1 MGVVTVPESNKQ
13 SVAAKRAFR
22 PSSSIRHT
30 PQWPV
35 SDVTSDLTI
44 EVGSATFSLHK
55 VTKFNKL
62 RRKKRNCFTQTRS
75 LLQFPLVS
83 RSGRI
88 RKLVLESKDTN
99 LNLAAVPG
107 GSESFELAAKFCYG
121 VGVQYNS
128 SNIAALRC
136 VAHYLEMTED
146 LSEKNLEAR
155 TEAYLKDSIFN
166 DISNSITVLHSCERL
181 LPVAEEIN
189 LVGRLVNAIAVNAC
203 KEQLASGLLKLDQ
216 SFSCG
221 VPETAKPCD
230 WWGRSL
236 PILKLD
242 FFQRVLSAM
251 KSKGLNHDIISDILM
266 SYARKSLQII
276 REPNLV
282 KSDSDLQRKQ
292 RIVLEAV
299 VGLLPTQANK
309 SSIPISFLSSLLKT
323 AIGSGTSVSCR
334 SDLERRISHLLDQAI
349 LEDILIPAN
358 IGAMY
363 DTDSVQR
370 IFSMFLNLD
379 ECDYRDD
386 DDDEEDAVDESE
398 MAMYDFEG
406 AESPKQSSI
415 FKVSKL
421 MDSYLAEVALD
432 SSLPPSK
439 FIALAELLPDH
450 ARVVCDGLYRA
461 VDIFLKVHPHMKDSE
476 RYRLCKTVSC
486 KKLSQDAS
494 SHAAQNERLPVQIAV
509 QVLFYEQT
517 RLKNAMTSGGGT
529 GGSNQ
534 SQFFLFP
541 NRSGSGMASGAIS
554 PRDNYAS
561 VRREN
566 RELRLE
572 VARMRMRLTDLE
584 KDHVSMKR
592 DFVKPQSRRR
602 RYGMLRKLSRGLNK
616 LNAIVLRFR
625 SSQSVASSG
634 KKHTEEK
641 TNSERRFMFQ
651 KRRCHSVS

>member
-1 MGVVTVPESNKQ
+1 MGVVTVPESKQ
-13 SVAAKRAFR
+13 SVSGKKAFR

-44 EVGSATFSLHK
+44 EVGSASFSLHK
-55 VTKFNKL
+55 
-62 RRKKRNCFTQTRS
+62 
-75 LLQFPLVS
+75 FPLVS

-88 RKLVLESKDTN
+88 RKLLLESKDTKN
-99 LNLAAVPG
+99 TYHLNLPGVPG
-107 GSESFELAAKFCYG
+107 GSEAFELAAKFCYG
-121 VGVQYNS
+121 VVLQFTS
-128 SNIAALRC
+128 ANIASLRC
-136 VAHYLEMTED
+136 VAHYLEMTEE
-146 LSEKNLEAR
+146 LSEKNLEVR
-155 TEAYLKDSIFN
+155 TEAYLKDSILN
-166 DISNSITVLHSCERL
+166 DISNSITVLHSIEKL
-181 LPVAEEIN
+181 LPVAEEIS

-203 KEQLASGLLKLDQ
+203 KEQLVSGLLKLDQ
-216 SFSCG
+216 KFERLA
-221 VPETAKPCD
+221 PETEKPSD

-236 PILKLD
+236 LILKLD
-242 FFQRVLSAM
+242 FFQRVVSAM
-251 KSKGLNHDIISDILM
+251 KSKGLNHEIISDILM

-276 REPNLV
+276 REPSLV
-282 KSDSDLQRKQ
+282 KGSVVLDSDPQNKQ
-292 RIVLEAV
+292 RIVLEV
-299 VGLLPTQANK
+299 IVGLLPTQANK
-309 SSIPISFLSSLLKT
+309 NSIPVSFLSILLKT

-334 SDLERRISHLLDQAI
+334 SDLERRISHQLDQAI

-358 IGAMY
+358 VGGAMY

-379 ECDYRDD
+379 ECDYEDD
-386 DDDEEDAVDESE
+386 DDGDVVDESE

-406 AESPKQSSI
+406 PESPKQSSI

-432 SSLPPSK
+432 SNLPPLK

-450 ARVVCDGLYRA
+450 ARVVCDCLYRA
-461 VDIFLKVHPHMKDSE
+461 IDLFLKVHPNMKDSE
-476 RYRLCKTVSC
+476 RYRLCKTISC
-486 KKLSQDAS
+486 QKLSQDAS
-494 SHAAQNERLPVQIAV
+494 SHAAQNERLPIQIAV

-517 RLKNAMTSGGGT
+517 RLKSTMTSGGG
-529 GGSNQ
+529 GSGACGSSQ
-534 SQFFLFP
+534 SQFFLFPGQFP

-592 DFVKPQSRRR
+592 EFVKPSRRT
-602 RYGMLRKLSRGLNK
+602 RYGLFRKLSRGLNK
-616 LNAIVLRFR
+616 LNAIMLRFR
-625 SSQSVASSG
+625 RSQSIAG
-634 KKHTEEK
+634 NGKHTEEK
-641 TNSERRFMFQ
+641 TNSEKRFMFQ

>member
-1 MGVVTVPESNKQ
+1 MNLKKKKKKLLKQ
-13 SVAAKRAFR
+13 
-22 PSSSIRHT
+22 T
-30 PQWPV
+30 
-35 SDVTSDLTI
+35 LC
-44 EVGSATFSLHK
+44 L
-55 VTKFNKL
+55 
-62 RRKKRNCFTQTRS
+62 CFCFF
-75 LLQFPLVS
+75 QFPLVS

-99 LNLAAVPG
+99 LNLPTVPG

-121 VGVQYNS
+121 VGVQFNS

-136 VAHYLEMTED
+136 VAHYLEMTEE

-166 DISNSITVLHSCERL
+166 DISNSITVLHSSERL

-216 SFSCG
+216 KFSCVG
-221 VPETAKPCD
+221 RLPETEKPCD

-251 KSKGLNHDIISDILM
+251 KSKGLNQEIISEILM

-282 KSDSDLQRKQ
+282 KLDSDLQRKQ

-334 SDLERRISHLLDQAI
+334 SDLERRISHQLDQAI

-358 IGAMY
+358 IPAMY

-379 ECDYRDD
+379 ECEYRDD
-386 DDDEEDAVDESE
+386 DDDEDGGDVVDESE

-406 AESPKQSSI
+406 PESPKQSSI

-476 RYRLCKTVSC
+476 RYRLCKTISC
-486 KKLSQDAS
+486 QKLSQDAS

-517 RLKNAMTSGGGT
+517 RLKNAMTSGT
-529 GGSNQ
+529 GGSSQ

-592 DFVKPQSRRR
+592 DFVKPSRRR
-602 RYGMLRKLSRGLNK
+602 RYGMFRKLSRGLNK

-625 SSQSVASSG
+625 SSQSAAGSG
-634 KKHTEEK
+634 KHTEEK

>member
-1 MGVVTVPESNKQ
+1 MGVVTIPESKQ
-13 SVAAKRAFR
+13 SVSGKRAFR

-44 EVGSATFSLHK
+44 EVGSASFSLHK
-55 VTKFNKL
+55 
-62 RRKKRNCFTQTRS
+62 
-75 LLQFPLVS
+75 FPLVS

-99 LNLAAVPG
+99 LSLPTVPG

-121 VGVQYNS
+121 VGLQFNS

-155 TEAYLKDSIFN
+155 TEAYLKDSVFN
-166 DISNSITVLHSCERL
+166 DISSSISVLHSSERL

-216 SFSCG
+216 KLGGC
-221 VPETAKPCD
+221 VVRLPETEKPKPPSGDD

-242 FFQRVLSAM
+242 FFQRVVSAM
-251 KSKGLNHDIISDILM
+251 KSKGLNQDIISDILM

-309 SSIPISFLSSLLKT
+309 SSIPISFLSTLLKT

-334 SDLERRISHLLDQAI
+334 SDLERRISHQLDQAI

-370 IFSMFLNLD
+370 IFSLFLHLD
-379 ECDYRDD
+379 ECDYRDEDED
-386 DDDEEDAVDESE
+386 DDDDDGDVVDESA
-398 MAMYDFEG
+398 MAMYDFDG
-406 AESPKQSSI
+406 PESPKQSSI

-476 RYRLCKTVSC
+476 RYRLCKTISC
-486 KKLSQDAS
+486 QKLSQDAS

-529 GGSNQ
+529 AGGSSQ

-584 KDHVSMKR
+584 KDHVSMKK
-592 DFVKPQSRRR
+592 DMVKPSRRR
-602 RYGMLRKLSRGLNK
+602 PSYGMFRKLSRGLNK
-616 LNAIVLRFR
+616 LNAFVLRFR
-625 SSQSVASSG
+625 SSQSAAG
-634 KKHTEEK
+634 NGKHTDEK
-641 TNSERRFMFQ
+641 TISERRFMFQ

>member
-1 MGVVTVPESNKQ
+1 MGVVTVPESKQ
-13 SVAAKRAFR
+13 SVSTKRAFR

-30 PQWPV
+30 PQWPG

-44 EVGSATFSLHK
+44 EVGSASFSLHK
-55 VTKFNKL
+55 
-62 RRKKRNCFTQTRS
+62 
-75 LLQFPLVS
+75 FPLVS

-88 RKLVLESKDTN
+88 RKLLLESKDTKH
-99 LNLAAVPG
+99 LNLPGVPG
-107 GSESFELAAKFCYG
+107 GSEAFELAAKFCYG
-121 VGVQYNS
+121 VVLQFTS
-128 SNIAALRC
+128 SNIASLRC
-136 VAHYLEMTED
+136 VAHYLEMTEE

-166 DISNSITVLHSCERL
+166 DISNSITVLHSIEKL
-181 LPVAEEIN
+181 SSPVAEEIS

-203 KEQLASGLLKLDQ
+203 KEQLVSGLLKLDQ
-216 SFSCG
+216 KFERLA
-221 VPETAKPCD
+221 VTPEKPSD

-236 PILKLD
+236 LILKLD
-242 FFQRVLSAM
+242 FFQRVVSAM
-251 KSKGLNHDIISDILM
+251 KSKGLDHEIISDILI

-276 REPNLV
+276 REPSLV
-282 KSDSDLQRKQ
+282 KGSIVLDSDLQKKQ
-292 RIVLEAV
+292 RVILEV
-299 VGLLPTQANK
+299 IVGLLPTQANK
-309 SSIPISFLSSLLKT
+309 SSIPVSFLSTLLKT

-334 SDLERRISHLLDQAI
+334 SDLERRISHNLDQAI
-349 LEDILIPAN
+349 LEDILIPAHVGG
-358 IGAMY
+358 GAMY

-379 ECDYRDD
+379 ECEYEDE
-386 DDDEEDAVDESE
+386 DDDEGDVVEESE

-406 AESPKQSSI
+406 NESPKQSSM

-432 SSLPPSK
+432 SNLPPLK
-439 FIALAELLPDH
+439 FVALAELLPDH

-461 VDIFLKVHPHMKDSE
+461 IDIFLKVHPNMKDTE
-476 RYRLCKTVSC
+476 RYRLCKTISC
-486 KKLSQDAS
+486 QKLSQDAS
-494 SHAAQNERLPVQIAV
+494 SHAAQNERLPIQIAV

-517 RLKNAMTSGGGT
+517 RLKNSMTSGGGG
-529 GGSNQ
+529 GGSACGSSQ
-534 SQFFLFP
+534 SQFFLFPGQFP

-592 DFVKPQSRRR
+592 EFVKPSRRT
-602 RYGMLRKLSRGLNK
+602 RYGLFRKLSRGLNR
-616 LNAIVLRFR
+616 LNSIVLRFR
-625 SSQSVASSG
+625 RSQSVVGNG
-634 KKHTEEK
+634 KHNEEK
-641 TNSERRFMFQ
+641 TNSEKRFMFQ

>member
-1 MGVVTVPESNKQ
+1 MGVVTVSESKQ
-13 SVAAKRAFR
+13 SVCGKRAFR

-44 EVGSATFSLHK
+44 EVGSASFSLHK
-55 VTKFNKL
+55 
-62 RRKKRNCFTQTRS
+62 
-75 LLQFPLVS
+75 FPLVS

-88 RKLVLESKDTN
+88 RKLLVESKDTKNTYN
-99 LNLAAVPG
+99 LNLPGVPG
-107 GSESFELAAKFCYG
+107 GSEAFELAAKFCYG
-121 VGVQYNS
+121 VVLQFTS
-128 SNIAALRC
+128 SNIASLRC
-136 VAHYLEMTED
+136 VAHYLEMTEE
-146 LSEKNLEAR
+146 LSEKNLEVR
-155 TEAYLKDSIFN
+155 TEAYLKDSVFN
-166 DISNSITVLHSCERL
+166 DISNSITVLHSIEKL
-181 LPVAEEIN
+181 LPVAEEIS

-203 KEQLASGLLKLDQ
+203 KEQLVSGLLKLDQ
-216 SFSCG
+216 KFERLA
-221 VPETAKPCD
+221 PETTMEKPSD

-236 PILKLD
+236 LVLKLD
-242 FFQRVLSAM
+242 FFQRVVSAM
-251 KSKGLNHDIISDILM
+251 KSKGLNHEIISDILM

-276 REPNLV
+276 REPSLV
-282 KSDSDLQRKQ
+282 KGSVVLDSDLQKKQ
-292 RIVLEAV
+292 RVILEV
-299 VGLLPTQANK
+299 IVGLLPTQANK
-309 SSIPISFLSSLLKT
+309 SSTPVSFLSTLLKT

-334 SDLERRISHLLDQAI
+334 SDLERRISHQLDQAI

-358 IGAMY
+358 VSGAMY

-379 ECDYRDD
+379 ECDYE
-386 DDDEEDAVDESE
+386 DDEDGDVVHESE

-406 AESPKQSSI
+406 PESPKQSSM

-432 SSLPPSK
+432 SNLPPLK

-450 ARVVCDGLYRA
+450 ARVVCDSLYRA
-461 VDIFLKVHPHMKDSE
+461 IDIFLKVHPNMKDSE
-476 RYRLCKTVSC
+476 RYRLCKTISC
-486 KKLSQDAS
+486 QKLSQDAS
-494 SHAAQNERLPVQIAV
+494 SHAAQNERLPIQIAV

-517 RLKNAMTSGGGT
+517 RLKNTMTSGGG
-529 GGSNQ
+529 GSGACGSNQ
-534 SQFFLFP
+534 SQFFLFPGQFP

-592 DFVKPQSRRR
+592 EFVKPSRRT
-602 RYGMLRKLSRGLNK
+602 RYGLFRKLSRGLNK
-616 LNAIVLRFR
+616 LNAIMLRFR
-625 SSQSVASSG
+625 RSQSVAG
-634 KKHTEEK
+634 NGKHTEEK
-641 TNSERRFMFQ
+641 TNSEKRFMFQ

>member
-1 MGVVTVPESNKQ
+1 MGVVSTPESKQ
-13 SVAAKRAFR
+13 SVSVKRAFR

-44 EVGSATFSLHK
+44 EVGSASFSLHK
-55 VTKFNKL
+55 
-62 RRKKRNCFTQTRS
+62 
-75 LLQFPLVS
+75 FPLIS

-88 RKLVLESKDTN
+88 KKLVFESKDTKTAYH
-99 LNLAAVPG
+99 LNLPAVPG
-107 GSESFELAAKFCYG
+107 GSEAFELAAKFCYG
-121 VGVQYNS
+121 IVLQFTP

-155 TEAYLKDSIFN
+155 TESYLKDSIFN
-166 DISNSITVLHSCERL
+166 DISNSITVLHSVERLL
-181 LPVAEEIN
+181 LPVAEEVS

-203 KEQLASGLLKLDQ
+203 KEQLVSGLLKLDQ
-216 SFSCG
+216 KFGG
-221 VPETAKPCD
+221 VGRLAPEMEKPSD

-236 PILKLD
+236 LILKLD
-242 FFQRVLSAM
+242 FFQRVVSAM
-251 KSKGLNHDIISDILM
+251 KSKGLNHEIISEVLM

-282 KSDSDLQRKQ
+282 KGNVMILDSDLQKKQ
-292 RIVLEAV
+292 RIILEAIV
-299 VGLLPTQANK
+299 ALLPTQANK
-309 SSIPISFLSSLLKT
+309 ISIPISFLSSLLKT
-323 AIGSGTSVSCR
+323 AIASATSVSCR
-334 SDLERRISHLLDQAI
+334 SDLEKRISHQLDQAI

-358 IGAMY
+358 MGAMY

-370 IFSMFLNLD
+370 IFSMFLNID
-379 ECDYRDD
+379 ECDYEDD
-386 DDDEEDAVDESE
+386 DDGGGDVVDERE

-406 AESPKQSSI
+406 SESPKQSSI

-432 SSLPPSK
+432 SNLPPFK

-461 VDIFLKVHPHMKDSE
+461 IDIFLKVHPNMKDSE
-476 RYRLCKTVSC
+476 RYRLCKTINC
-486 KKLSQDAS
+486 QKLTQDAS

-517 RLKNAMTSGGGT
+517 RLKNTMTSGGG
-529 GGSNQ
+529 GSGSSQ
-534 SQFFLFP
+534 SQFFLFPGQFP

-592 DFVKPQSRRR
+592 EFVKPASRRT
-602 RYGMLRKLSRGLNK
+602 RYGLFRKLSRGLNK
-616 LNAIVLRFR
+616 LNAVVLRFR
-625 SSQSVASSG
+625 SSQRSAAG
-634 KKHTEEK
+634 NGKHTDEK
-641 TNSERRFMFQ
+641 TNSEKRFLFQ

>member
-1 MGVVTVPESNKQ
+1 MGVVTVGESKQ
-13 SVAAKRAFR
+13 SVSGKRAFR

-44 EVGSATFSLHK
+44 EVGSASFSLHK
-55 VTKFNKL
+55 
-62 RRKKRNCFTQTRS
+62 
-75 LLQFPLVS
+75 FPLVS

-88 RKLVLESKDTN
+88 RKLVLESNDTN
-99 LNLAAVPG
+99 LNLATVPG

-121 VGVQYNS
+121 VGVQFTA

-155 TEAYLKDSIFN
+155 TEAFLKDSILN
-166 DISNSITVLHSCERL
+166 DISNSITVLHSSERL

-203 KEQLASGLLKLDQ
+203 KEQLASGLLKLG
-216 SFSCG
+216 CVG
-221 VPETAKPCD
+221 RLAETEKPSD

-242 FFQRVLSAM
+242 FFHRVLSAM
-251 KSKGLNHDIISDILM
+251 KSKGLNHEIISDILM

-276 REPNLV
+276 REPSLV

-323 AIGSGTSVSCR
+323 AIGSGSSVSCR
-334 SDLERRISHLLDQAI
+334 SDLERRISHQLDQAI

-358 IGAMY
+358 MGAIY

-379 ECDYRDD
+379 ECDYRGDE
-386 DDDEEDAVDESE
+386 DDEEEDEVGDAVDESD

-406 AESPKQSSI
+406 PESPKQSSI

-432 SSLPPSK
+432 SNLPASK

-476 RYRLCKTVSC
+476 RYRLCKTISC
-486 KKLSQDAS
+486 QKLSQDAS

-517 RLKNAMTSGGGT
+517 RLKNAMISGGGGGA
-529 GGSNQ
+529 GGSSQ

-592 DFVKPQSRRR
+592 DFVKPSRRR
-602 RYGMLRKLSRGLNK
+602 RYGMFLKLSRGLHK

-625 SSQSVASSG
+625 SSQSVTAAGSG
-634 KKHTEEK
+634 KHTEEK

>member
-1 MGVVTVPESNKQ
+1 MGVVTIPESKQ
-13 SVAAKRAFR
+13 SVSGKRAFR

-44 EVGSATFSLHK
+44 DVGSASFSLHK
-55 VTKFNKL
+55 
-62 RRKKRNCFTQTRS
+62 
-75 LLQFPLVS
+75 FPLVS

-99 LNLAAVPG
+99 LSLPTVPG

-121 VGVQYNS
+121 VGLQFNS

-136 VAHYLEMTED
+136 VAHYLEMTEE

-155 TEAYLKDSIFN
+155 TEAYLKDSVFN
-166 DISNSITVLHSCERL
+166 DISSSISVLHSSERL

-216 SFSCG
+216 KLGGC
-221 VPETAKPCD
+221 VVRLPETEKPKPKPKPPASD
-230 WWGRSL
+230 DSWGRSL
-236 PILKLD
+236 PTLKLD
-242 FFQRVLSAM
+242 FFQRVVSAM
-251 KSKGLNHDIISDILM
+251 KSKGLNQDIISDILM

-309 SSIPISFLSSLLKT
+309 SSIPISFLSTLLKT

-334 SDLERRISHLLDQAI
+334 SDLERRISHQLDQAI

-370 IFSMFLNLD
+370 IFSLFLHLD

-386 DDDEEDAVDESE
+386 EDDDDDDGDVVDESA
-398 MAMYDFEG
+398 MAMYDFDG
-406 AESPKQSSI
+406 PESPKQSSI

-476 RYRLCKTVSC
+476 RYRLCKTISC
-486 KKLSQDAS
+486 QKLSQDAS

-529 GGSNQ
+529 AGGSSQ

-584 KDHVSMKR
+584 KDHVSMKK
-592 DFVKPQSRRR
+592 DMVKPSRRR
-602 RYGMLRKLSRGLNK
+602 PSYGMFRKLSRGLNK
-616 LNAIVLRFR
+616 LNAFVLRFR
-625 SSQSVASSG
+625 SSQSAAG
-634 KKHTEEK
+634 NGKHTDEK
-641 TNSERRFMFQ
+641 TVSERRFMFQ

>member
-1 MGVVTVPESNKQ
+1 MNSKLLYTN
-13 SVAAKRAFR
+13 
-22 PSSSIRHT
+22 
-30 PQWPV
+30 
-35 SDVTSDLTI
+35 
-44 EVGSATFSLHK
+44 SLSL
-55 VTKFNKL
+55 VFF
-62 RRKKRNCFTQTRS
+62 CF
-75 LLQFPLVS
+75 QFPLVS

-88 RKLVLESKDTN
+88 RKLVLESKDKN
-99 LNLAAVPG
+99 LNLAVVPG

-121 VGVQYNS
+121 VGVQFNS

-136 VAHYLEMTED
+136 VAHYLEMTEE

-166 DISNSITVLHSCERL
+166 DISNSITVLHSSERL

-216 SFSCG
+216 NFSCG
-221 VPETAKPCD
+221 VPETEKPCD

-276 REPNLV
+276 REPSLV

-334 SDLERRISHLLDQAI
+334 SDLERRISHQLDQAI

-386 DDDEEDAVDESE
+386 DDDEDAGDAVDESE
-398 MAMYDFEG
+398 MAIYDFEG

-461 VDIFLKVHPHMKDSE
+461 VDIFLKV
-476 RYRLCKTVSC
+476 
-486 KKLSQDAS
+486 
-494 SHAAQNERLPVQIAV
+494 I
-509 QVLFYEQT
+509 
-517 RLKNAMTSGGGT
+517 
-529 GGSNQ
+529 Q
-534 SQFFLFP
+534 SK
-541 NRSGSGMASGAIS
+541 IS
-554 PRDNYAS
+554 
-561 VRREN
+561 
-566 RELRLE
+566 
-572 VARMRMRLTDLE
+572 
-584 KDHVSMKR
+584 
-592 DFVKPQSRRR
+592 
-602 RYGMLRKLSRGLNK
+602 
-616 LNAIVLRFR
+616 
-625 SSQSVASSG
+625 
-634 KKHTEEK
+634 
-641 TNSERRFMFQ
+641 
-651 KRRCHSVS
+651 

>member
-44 EVGSATFSLHK
+44 EVGSATFS
-55 VTKFNKL
+55 
-62 RRKKRNCFTQTRS
+62 
-75 LLQFPLVS
+75 
-83 RSGRI
+83 
-88 RKLVLESKDTN
+88 

-379 ECDYRDD
+379 ECEYRDD

>member
-1 MGVVTVPESNKQ
+1 MGVVTIPESKQ
-13 SVAAKRAFR
+13 SVSGKRAFR

-30 PQWPV
+30 PPQWPV

-44 EVGSATFSLHK
+44 EVGSASFSLHK
-55 VTKFNKL
+55 
-62 RRKKRNCFTQTRS
+62 
-75 LLQFPLVS
+75 FPLVS

-99 LNLAAVPG
+99 LNLPTVPG

-121 VGVQYNS
+121 VGVQFNS

-136 VAHYLEMTED
+136 VAHYLEMNED
-146 LSEKNLEAR
+146 LSDKNLEAR

-166 DISNSITVLHSCERL
+166 DISNSISALHSCERL

-216 SFSCG
+216 KFGGCA
-221 VPETAKPCD
+221 VRLPETETEKPCD

-242 FFQRVLSAM
+242 FFQRVVSAM
-251 KSKGLNHDIISDILM
+251 KSKGLNQDIISEILM

-309 SSIPISFLSSLLKT
+309 GSIPISFLSSLLKT

-334 SDLERRISHLLDQAI
+334 SDLERRISHQLDQAI

-370 IFSMFLNLD
+370 IFSLFLNLD

-386 DDDEEDAVDESE
+386 EDDRGNVVDESE
-398 MAMYDFEG
+398 MAMYDFDG
-406 AESPKQSSI
+406 PESPKQSSI

-450 ARVVCDGLYRA
+450 ARAVCDGLYRA

-476 RYRLCKTVSC
+476 RYRLCKTISC
-486 KKLSQDAS
+486 QRLSQEAS

-517 RLKNAMTSGGGT
+517 RLKNAMTSGGT
-529 GGSNQ
+529 GGSSQ
-534 SQFFLFP
+534 SQFFLLQ

-592 DFVKPQSRRR
+592 DLVKPSRRR
-602 RYGMLRKLSRGLNK
+602 RSYGMLRKLSRGLNK
-616 LNAIVLRFR
+616 LNAMVLRFR
-625 SSQSVASSG
+625 SSQTSAGNG
-634 KKHTEEK
+634 KLTEEK

>member
-1 MGVVTVPESNKQ
+1 MGVVTIPESKQ
-13 SVAAKRAFR
+13 SVSGKRAFR

-44 EVGSATFSLHK
+44 QVGSASFSLHK
-55 VTKFNKL
+55 
-62 RRKKRNCFTQTRS
+62 
-75 LLQFPLVS
+75 FPLVS

-99 LNLAAVPG
+99 LSLATVPG

-121 VGVQYNS
+121 VGLQFNS

-136 VAHYLEMTED
+136 VAHYLEMTEE

-155 TEAYLKDSIFN
+155 TEAYLKDSVFN
-166 DISNSITVLHSCERL
+166 DISSSISVLHSSERL

-216 SFSCG
+216 KLGGC
-221 VPETAKPCD
+221 VVRLPETEKPKPKPPSD
-230 WWGRSL
+230 DEWWGRSL

-242 FFQRVLSAM
+242 FFQRVVSAM
-251 KSKGLNHDIISDILM
+251 KSKGLNQDIISDILM

-282 KSDSDLQRKQ
+282 KPDSDLQRKQ

-309 SSIPISFLSSLLKT
+309 SSIPISFLSTLLKT

-334 SDLERRISHLLDQAI
+334 SDLERRISHQLDQAI

-370 IFSMFLNLD
+370 IFSLFLHLD

-386 DDDEEDAVDESE
+386 EDDDDDDDDDGDVVDESA
-398 MAMYDFEG
+398 MAMYDFDG
-406 AESPKQSSI
+406 PESPKQSSI

-476 RYRLCKTVSC
+476 RYRLCKTISC
-486 KKLSQDAS
+486 QKLSQDAS

-529 GGSNQ
+529 AGGSSQ

-584 KDHVSMKR
+584 KDHVSMKK
-592 DFVKPQSRRR
+592 DLVKPSRRR
-602 RYGMLRKLSRGLNK
+602 PSYGMFRKLSRGLNK
-616 LNAIVLRFR
+616 LNAFVLRFR
-625 SSQSVASSG
+625 SSQSAAG
-634 KKHTEEK
+634 NGKHTDEK
-641 TNSERRFMFQ
+641 TVSERRFMFQ